1 MEDDAFYFILSD
13 FAVQVPA
20 ELESAL
26 QLKTV
31 RYFVTQRPWLDLYG
45 VHVRPVAPFWSTSR
59 RLDADPALI
68 HRSLP
73 DELLFEVFARMN
85 PYDLGRAACACRKW
99 RYAIRSPVLWR
110 NACLKAWQ
118 LFGVVEN
125 YKLLQSKYESSWRKM
140 WFLRPRIRS
149 DGLYVSRNTYIRAG
163 VREWSVTNPVH
174 LVCYFRYMRL
184 FPSGR
189 FLYKNSSQVVKEVV
203 KLMNPRAAKADGV
216 FNGRYTLNDDLVEA
230 AFLYSGLRPTLWKIR
245 LRLRGTTQGAN
256 NRMDLLSLV
265 TSKVNSEGISEPE
278 EEVLGVIDGLEDEI
292 SRTSHK
298 RGLAPF
304 VFVPFEEVYAALHCY
319 NQPYC

>member
-189 FLYKNSSQVVKEVV
+189 FLYKVSFYYH
-203 KLMNPRAAKADGV
+203 LI
-216 FNGRYTLNDDLVEA
+216 LICWILW
-230 AFLYSGLRPTLWKIR
+230 LYVGC
-245 LRLRGTTQGAN
+245 RLRGTTQGAN

-304 VFVPFEEVYAALHCY
+304 VFVPFEEVDTHVLNLPVEKMDYY
-319 NQPYC
+319 VPG